1 MAFKYPVLAQPGV
14 DLKQHTELLK
24 AVKEALEIA
33 QRLRGDPGKSFVR
46 LEELSALGLT
56 DAFLNPIP
64 PSGTGIG
71 IGEANTAAN
80 VGAGAGLYIGKTG
93 VELRFKTLVQGTNV
107 TLTEGVD
114 TVTIAA
120 SGGGGGGGYSYFPS
134 GWG

>member
-24 AVKEALEIA
+24 AIKEALEIA

-46 LEELSALGLT
+46 LEELAALGLA

-71 IGEANTAAN
+71 IGEANTASN
-80 VGAGAGLYIGKTG
+80 VGAGVGLYIGKTG
-93 VELRFKTLVQGTNV
+93 VDLKFKTLVAGTNV
-107 TLTEGVD
+107 SLTPGVD
-114 TVTIAA
+114 TVTISA
-120 SGGGGGGGYSYFPS
+120 SGGGGSGNSYFPS
-134 GWG
+134 GW

>member
-1 MAFKYPVLAQPGV
+1 MTFKYPSLAQPGV

-24 AVKEALEIA
+24 AIKEALEIA

-56 DAFLNPIP
+56 DVYYNPIP

-71 IGEANTAAN
+71 IGEANTASN
-80 VGAGAGLYIGKTG
+80 IGAGQGLYVGKTG
-93 VELRFKTLVQGTNV
+93 VDLRFKTLVAGTNV
-107 TLTEGVD
+107 TLTPATD

-120 SGGGGGGGYSYFPS
+120 TGGGGGGYSYFPS

>member
-1 MAFKYPVLAQPGV
+1 VTFKYPSLAQPGV

-24 AVKEALEIA
+24 AIKEALEIA

-64 PSGTGIG
+64 PSITGIG
-71 IGEANTAAN
+71 TGEANTASN
-80 VGAGAGLYIGKTG
+80 IGAGQGLYVGKTG
-93 VELRFKTLVQGTNV
+93 VDLRFKTLVAGTNV
-107 TLTEGVD
+107 TLTPATD
-114 TVTIAA
+114 TVTISAT
-120 SGGGGGGGYSYFPS
+120 GGGGGGYSYFPS